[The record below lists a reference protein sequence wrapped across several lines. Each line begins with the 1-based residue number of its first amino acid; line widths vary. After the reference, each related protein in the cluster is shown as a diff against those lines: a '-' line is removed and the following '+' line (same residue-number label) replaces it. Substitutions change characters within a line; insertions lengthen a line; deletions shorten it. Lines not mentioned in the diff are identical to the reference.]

1 MLLTE
6 YDEAET
12 LELFKKEARDEGK
25 AEGKEEGKEEINCR

>member
-12 LELFKKEARDEGK
+12 LELFKREAHDEGK
-25 AEGKEEGKEEINCR
+25 AEGKSRRIG